1 MIRKTL
7 SYSKH
12 PRKRLVLFLLSL
24 SLTWGIGQ
32 IGVNQIDSWGLSP
45 VNAQTLRPEQ
55 AAGWQRLTPRP
66 AATPV
71 YEQLPYLP
79 QENQYISVETGKVD
93 PEHTLINRFIRYH
106 KDIKRRSPIFSLDWK
121 VTLADYLG
129 INRSIRAS
137 NYPGDSTLTSNPLDN
152 DLKAIRQLNRRQ
164 RQELVDLLVKLY
176 KPKTQQSSKT
186 PQLEDTE
193 ETPDAST
200 PSNPSLSSPGDAQLL
215 MP

>member
-55 AAGWQRLTPRP
+55 AATI
-66 AATPV
+66 V

-176 KPKTQQSSKT
+176 KPEPQQSSKT
-186 PQLEDTE
+186 PRLEDTE

>member
-1 MIRKTL
+1 MMRKTL

-32 IGVNQIDSWGLSP
+32 IEVNQIDGWGLSS

-55 AAGWQRLTPRP
+55 AATII
-66 AATPV
+66 

-79 QENQYISVETGKVD
+79 QENQYISVETGEVD

-129 INRSIRAS
+129 INQSIRAS
-137 NYPGDSTLTSNPLDN
+137 NYPGDSTLTSNPLES

-164 RQELVDLLVKLY
+164 RQELVDLLVQLY
-176 KPKTQQSSKT
+176 KPEPQQSPKT
-186 PQLEDTE
+186 PQREETE
-193 ETPDAST
+193 EAPGAST
-200 PSNPSLSSPGDAQLL
+200 PANPSLSSPGDAQLL